1 MRNYLQQTKALAF
14 SLFAISPLLFIYE
27 FNISRYNQGQ
37 ALEVRNAAEV
47 YIKKIFS
54 YLSLTEPWHLSLVYV
69 FFTLVVYFHSKYNGK
84 HLPKP
89 TYWFGFL
96 IESVIYAA
104 IFGTIT
110 RYITGFLISLQA
122 NQGLNSQEFWLQ
134 VWLAIAAGVYEE
146 FLFRFFLAGSL
157 LYLFRALLPV
167 KIGIQVIL
175 AALISALLF
184 SLFHYTSIEFVY
196 WNSFIFRIV
205 AGFILALLFVY
216 RGLGVAVYTHALYD
230 LFFLYR
236 KL

>member
-1 MRNYLQQTKALAF
+1 VRIYLQQTKALAF

-47 YIKKIFS
+47 YIKNFFEF
-54 YLSLTEPWHLSLVYV
+54 LGLNQPWQLALVYV
-69 FFTLVVYFHSKYNGK
+69 FFTFVVYFHARYNHK
-84 HLPKP
+84 KLPKI
-89 TYWFGFL
+89 TYWFGFF
-96 IESVIYAA
+96 IECIVYAA

-175 AALISALLF
+175 AALVSSLLF
-184 SLFHYTSIEFVY
+184 SLFHYPSIEFVF